1 MDEAARAARDGCAV
15 VACGEMGIGNTTPA
29 ACLTALLAGV
39 SADKAVGR
47 GAGADDR
54 MVAVKRTVVADAVA
68 REAARL
74 THPPQAA
81 IAALAGYE
89 IAAMAGFFAAAAD
102 RKSVVSGKGVSVRVD
117 LVGRRIYKK
126 KKDKD

>member
-74 THPPQAA
+74 STAPKAA
-81 IAALAGYE
+81 VAGPAGYE
-89 IAAMAGFFAAAAD
+89 IPGGWGVFASAAHAKMTVQRAGTD
-102 RKSVVSGKGVSVRVD
+102 RTGS
-117 LVGRRIYKK
+117 
-126 KKDKD
+126 